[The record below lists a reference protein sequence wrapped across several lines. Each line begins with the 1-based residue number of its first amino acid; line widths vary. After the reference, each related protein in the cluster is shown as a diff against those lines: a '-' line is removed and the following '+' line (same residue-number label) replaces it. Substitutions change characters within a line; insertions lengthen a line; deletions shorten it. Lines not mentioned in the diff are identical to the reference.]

1 MSDGLEFLLWGSAGH
16 AKVLAELVRARGG
29 EVVVLVDNDPT
40 ATAALEGVPVCTG
53 VAGLDVWMRARRH
66 ATPLHGLVAIGGARG
81 RDRIEIQR
89 LLAARGVVIPSVAH
103 PDASVSPSATLGA
116 GSQVLARALVAAAAR
131 VGAATILNHGAQVD
145 HECEVGDG
153 VHLAPGAVLCGLVR
167 VGDGAMVGAGAVVLP
182 RLAIGADSIV
192 GAGAVVTR
200 DVPAGA
206 VVAGNPARAHR
217 SGAGRSAH

>member
-1 MSDGLEFLLWGSAGH
+1 MSGRREFLLWGSAGH

-29 EVVVLVDNDPT
+29 DVVVLVDNDP
-40 ATAALEGVPVCTG
+40 AAVAAVAGAPLVTG
-53 VAGLDVWMRARRH
+53 IAGLDAWLRARSGAPALH
-66 ATPLHGLVAIGGARG
+66 ALVAIGGARG
-81 RDRIEIQR
+81 RDRIAIQR
-89 LLAARGVVIPSVAH
+89 QLAERGVALPSVAH
-103 PDASVSPSATLGA
+103 PDASVSPSATFGA
-116 GSQVLARALVAAAAR
+116 GSQVLARALVAAGAR
-131 VGAATILNHGAQVD
+131 VGAATILNHGAQID

-182 RLAIGADSIV
+182 RLAIGADAVV

-206 VVAGNPARAHR
+206 VVAGNPARALR
-217 SGAGRSAH
+217 SEAGRSAH